1 MSKQEQAYSYSTLIR
16 KCLLQSSRRNKQT
29 RASVQQEQ
37 DRPGVGCFSESAG
50 TSQSSATHRRRGAV
64 REISLKTN
72 IVPHWDIK
80 DVWSASRL
88 LIVVFMDRQPM
99 IKECKQSIKH
109 AVNSNSNPTVH
120 VLRRRFDRQYKGH
133 YNIIRLVSIKTV
145 WFSWPKTLTLVLPT

>member
-64 REISLKTN
+64 REISLETN
-72 IVPHWDIK
+72 IVPH
-80 DVWSASRL
+80 R
-88 LIVVFMDRQPM
+88 
-99 IKECKQSIKH
+99 E
-109 AVNSNSNPTVH
+109 
-120 VLRRRFDRQYKGH
+120 RRRVISKKVANCGVYG
-133 YNIIRLVSIKTV
+133 
-145 WFSWPKTLTLVLPT
+145 PTANDQGVYTEH